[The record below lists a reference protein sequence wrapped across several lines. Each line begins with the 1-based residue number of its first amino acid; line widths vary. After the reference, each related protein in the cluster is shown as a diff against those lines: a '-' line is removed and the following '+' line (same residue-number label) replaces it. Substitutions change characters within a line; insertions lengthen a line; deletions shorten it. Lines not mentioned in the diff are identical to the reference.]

1 MDLHLKFLNLVN
13 NLVMQMSTA
22 DVAVL
27 VKQCGTMMA
36 SEVHKIP
43 LFTADFM
50 NKLSNCIYPFIF
62 SIYLLPFMS
71 WFDHSILKELV
82 RSSNHKETLRHVD
95 QFILNVDY
103 NKPIVACPIPEFS
116 QLVISLDNSDY
127 TLLATKSVRSF
138 NELTLKDLANIKR
151 LLVQRLEITNHA
163 ILLTGLNN
171 TSYCI
176 YWLIPS
182 QIRPLVNDKLN
193 KDQLKLWDKGIVL
206 TTLLPVDFFANKD
219 LNTQESIFQI
229 SLENSVEV

>member
-1 MDLHLKFLNLVN
+1 
-13 NLVMQMSTA
+13 MQMSTA

-27 VKQCGTMMA
+27 VKQCGIMMA
-36 SEVHKIP
+36 SDVHKIP
-43 LFTADFM
+43 LFTSDFM
-50 NKLSNCIYPFIF
+50 NKLSNCRYPFIL

-71 WFDHSILKELV
+71 WFDLSILKELV
-82 RSSNHKETLRHVD
+82 KSSNHKEALKCVD
-95 QFILNVDY
+95 QFVSGIDY
-103 NKPIVACPIPEFS
+103 NKPIAACPIPEFS
-116 QLVISLDNSDY
+116 QLVIPLDSSDY

-151 LLVQRLEITNHA
+151 LLIQRLEITKHA

-182 QIRPLVNDKLN
+182 QIRPLVKDKLN
-193 KDQLKLWDKGIVL
+193 KDQLKFCDKGIVL

-219 LNTQESIFQI
+219 LHTQESIFHI